1 MILRVFKV
9 RLLPRICS
17 PDSAPSAHE
26 LNQLIDPAEPLSDP
40 NYTRFSQLDNTRYE
54 LLEYENTLR

>member
-17 PDSAPSAHE
+17 PDSAHE
-26 LNQLIDPAEPLSDP
+26 LNQLIDRAEPLSDP